1 MKRTVVVQLLPHDL
15 ERDYV
20 PVGSLD
26 FFTQRE
32 PHSGLCFLMFAVALS
47 HFPRGLSQDLQ
58 EVAGTKLYYF
68 TALIISVFCISAF
81 FFPFVLPVVNR
92 CIGLALSERILNTV
106 SSDIFGHV
114 PTLFWQSCSTMHST
128 PYSIHQPKCWSE

>member
-20 PVGSLD
+20 PVGNFD
-26 FFTQRE
+26 FFTQQQ
-32 PHSGLCFLMFAVALS
+32 PHSGLRFLMFAVALS

-81 FFPFVLPVVNR
+81 FHLYY
-92 CIGLALSERILNTV
+92 L
-106 SSDIFGHV
+106 
-114 PTLFWQSCSTMHST
+114 
-128 PYSIHQPKCWSE
+128 